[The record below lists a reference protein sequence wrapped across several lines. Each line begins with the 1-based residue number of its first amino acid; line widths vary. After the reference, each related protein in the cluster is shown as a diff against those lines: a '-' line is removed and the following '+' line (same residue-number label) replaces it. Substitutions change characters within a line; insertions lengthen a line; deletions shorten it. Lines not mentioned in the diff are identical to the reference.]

1 MSELVGSACLGLADI
16 ITDSITYARL
26 RSGDVAVP
34 NEGYKSAYVVALC
47 FGVVTTALSLAYR
60 LRNARAVR
68 AHVRELGEQG
78 RTIASASASA
88 ARRQAQQNEWELAQ
102 THRTLVILSLAL
114 LSVATQGMD
123 QSELRLAH
131 ERD

>member
-1 MSELVGSACLGLADI
+1 MSELVGSTCLGLADI
-16 ITDSITYARL
+16 ITDAITYARL
-26 RSGDVAVP
+26 RSGDMP
-34 NEGYKSAYVVALC
+34 NEGYKTAYVVVLC

-78 RTIASASASA
+78 RTIASASA

-114 LSVATQGMD
+114 LSVAMQGMD

-131 ERD
+131 ERN

>member
-1 MSELVGSACLGLADI
+1 MSELVGSVCLGLADL
-16 ITDSITYARL
+16 ITDAIAYARL

-34 NEGYKSAYVVALC
+34 NEGYNTAYLAILC
-47 FGVVTTALSLAYR
+47 LGVVSTALSLAYR

-78 RTIASASASA
+78 RTIASASA

-114 LSVATQGMD
+114 LSVAMQGMD

>member
-1 MSELVGSACLGLADI
+1 MSELVGSTCLGLADI
-16 ITDSITYARL
+16 ITDAISYARL
-26 RSGDVAVP
+26 RSGNMP
-34 NEGYKSAYVVALC
+34 NEGYKTAYVVVLC
-47 FGVVTTALSLAYR
+47 FGVVTTALSISYR
-60 LRNARAVR
+60 VRNARLVR
-68 AHVRELGEQG
+68 SHVRELGEQG
-78 RTIASASASA
+78 RTSASASA

-114 LSVATQGMD
+114 LSVAMQGMD

>member
-1 MSELVGSACLGLADI
+1 MSELVGSTCLGLADI
-16 ITDSITYARL
+16 ITYSIAYARL

-34 NEGYKSAYVVALC
+34 NEGYKSAYVVVLC

-78 RTIASASASA
+78 RTIASASA

-114 LSVATQGMD
+114 LSVAMQGMD